1 MCQEEQDI
9 VFEIVGCSI
18 PVYICGDNLLMT
30 KKAAGQHPVGFTNKP
45 RRVVGIDCAT
55 DTYQRYLGNVEIY
68 D

>member
-18 PVYICGDNLLMT
+18 PVYFCDENLIMT
-30 KKAAGQHPVGFTNKP
+30 KKASGQHPQGFTNKP
-45 RRVVGIDCAT
+45 KRLVKIDCGT
-55 DTYQRYLGNVEIY
+55 DNYQSYLGLVEIY